1 MSQLDNEIVYS
12 LTMECSIADHRP
24 CELAT
29 VFCMAADISQQE
41 GIALPPKLQFIMDT
55 QTLTE
60 SSLKFLSPERKRN
73 VHLLF
78 LKTSIFAEKGHCN
91 KVLSPQMDF

>member
-1 MSQLDNEIVYS
+1 MSQLDNEMVYS

-29 VFCMAADISQQE
+29 IVGMAADISQQE
-41 GIALPPKLQFIMDT
+41 GIALPPQLQLIMDT

-60 SSLKFLSPERKRN
+60 SN
-73 VHLLF
+73 VRLALNEWVNTIPKSQKEVAADLLHI
-78 LKTSIFAEKGHCN
+78 LDNG
-91 KVLSPQMDF
+91 

>member
-12 LTMECSIADHRP
+12 LTIECSIADHRP

-29 VFCMAADISQQE
+29 VFGMAADISQQE
-41 GIALPPKLQFIMDT
+41 GIALPPQLQFIMDT

-60 SSLKFLSPERKRN
+60 SSVRLVLHEWVDTIPESQKE
-73 VHLLF
+73 VAGDLLQI
-78 LKTSIFAEKGHCN
+78 LENG
-91 KVLSPQMDF
+91 

>member
-1 MSQLDNEIVYS
+1 MSQLDNEIVYG

-29 VFCMAADISQQE
+29 VVGMAADISQQE
-41 GIALPPKLQFIMDT
+41 GITLPLQLQLIMDT

-60 SSLKFLSPERKRN
+60 SSVRLALHEWVNTIPESQKE
-73 VHLLF
+73 VAAGLL
-78 LKTSIFAEKGHCN
+78 LILENG
-91 KVLSPQMDF
+91 